1 MKKNELAKKSRK
13 LFSAILAGAMLTTSV
28 IPESFVWAAQ
38 AEDVQGFGDSESMG
52 FESTPD
58 PVTGDGEDGENQEV
72 SDFQG
77 VADIQN
83 GNAIVNMEE
92 GFTDEIASFS
102 SNGSDIPVESGF
114 QSQASVE
121 ELQERINTL
130 PTVEEFQNLADGTTV
145 EGSTLNQAQTD
156 VYAEA
161 CSKTSI

>member
-1 MKKNELAKKSRK
+1 
-13 LFSAILAGAMLTTSV
+13 
-28 IPESFVWAAQ
+28 
-38 AEDVQGFGDSESMG
+38 MG

-121 ELQERINTL
+121 ELQELSLIHILQKGDTYNEKYYKRKS
-130 PTVEEFQNLADGTTV
+130 D
-145 EGSTLNQAQTD
+145 
-156 VYAEA
+156 
-161 CSKTSI
+161 